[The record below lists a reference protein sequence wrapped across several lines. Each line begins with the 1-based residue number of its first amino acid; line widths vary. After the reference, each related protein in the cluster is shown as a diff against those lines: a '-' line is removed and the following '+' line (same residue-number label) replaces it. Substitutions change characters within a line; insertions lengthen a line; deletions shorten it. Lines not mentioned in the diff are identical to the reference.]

1 MTGVQ
6 TCALLISGILA
17 SLYGSNSAAASSK
30 TSASDNAGSSTPDY
44 SSSVEFDEFDF
55 DELEKQL
62 DESMQS
68 SMSYTGIN
76 M

>member
-1 MTGVQ
+1 MAKT
-6 TCALLISGILA
+6 IST
-17 SLYGSNSAAASSK
+17 SLPIMFFK
-30 TSASDNAGSSTPDY
+30 TSSSVNAGSSTPDY

-62 DESMQS
+62 DASMQS